1 MFSSA
6 EYWRDKA
13 DEVRAIA
20 NCMKDEETKRKMAK
34 LASDYD
40 RLAKHAEKQKDPERS
55 SDARAGRRLFRI
67 NERDSASDLTFSA
80 WRDE

>member
-1 MFSSA
+1 MSSSP

-13 DEVRAIA
+13 DEVRAIG

-40 RLAKHAEKQKDPERS
+40 RLAKHAEKQKDPEPS
-55 SDARAGRRLFRI
+55 SDARAGQAVEALI
-67 NERDSASDLTFSA
+67 EAPFSHKQA
-80 WRDE
+80 R

>member
-1 MFSSA
+1 MFSSL

-20 NCMKDEETKRKMAK
+20 NCMKDEETKRMMAK

-40 RLAKHAEKQKDPERS
+40 RLSKQVERQKDPEPS
-55 SDARAGRRLFRI
+55 SDARAGQAVEALL
-67 NERDSASDLTFSA
+67 EAPFSHKRA
-80 WRDE
+80 R

>member
-20 NCMKDEETKRKMAK
+20 NCMKDEETKRMMAK

-40 RLAKHAEKQKDPERS
+40 RLSKHAERQKDPEPS
-55 SDARAGRRLFRI
+55 SDARAGKAVDALL
-67 NERDSASDLTFSA
+67 EAPFSHNRA
-80 WRDE
+80 R

>member
-20 NCMKDEETKRKMAK
+20 NCLKDEETKRMMAK

-40 RLAKHAEKQKDPERS
+40 RLSKHAERQKDPEPS
-55 SDARAGRRLFRI
+55 SNARAGQAVEALI
-67 NERDSASDLTFSA
+67 EAPFSHKQA
-80 WRDE
+80 R

>member
-20 NCMKDEETKRKMAK
+20 KCMKDEETRRMMAK
-34 LASDYD
+34 LANDYD
-40 RLAKHAEKQKDPERS
+40 RLAHHAERQKGPEPS
-55 SDARAGRRLFRI
+55 SDARAGQAVEALL
-67 NERDSASDLTFSA
+67 EAPFSLKRA
-80 WRDE
+80 R